1 MMHKYDSSVGLHARL
16 SLWGKSRAQVRP
28 WRMGMFSRGC
38 KERPRG
44 MRGYLMQCLAWAWR
58 LLIVVEMALYHRCGK
73 FIGTSKVYGIPN
85 LVASKKSSSLTFLKG
100 SSVCVWGEWNDN
112 HEMGYHLLN
121 PDSVLGTGLRA
132 LHGSSHLILTILWVK
147 VLLSSV
153 CRRGNSGLESLK

>member
-1 MMHKYDSSVGLHARL
+1 MMHKYELICGAPSPTEPL
-16 SLWGKSRAQVRP
+16 GKSRAQVRP
-28 WRMGMFSRGC
+28 GRMGMFSRGH

-44 MRGYLMQCLAWAWR
+44 MRGCLMQCLAWAWR
-58 LLIVVEMALYHRCGK
+58 LLIVVEMALYHWCGK

-85 LVASKKSSSLTFLKG
+85 LVASKKSSSLILKG

-132 LHGSSHLILTILWVK
+132 LRGSSHLILTTLWAK

-153 CRRGNSGLESLK
+153 CRRGNSGLESFK